1 MKRIYLILAM
11 LSIAYL
17 SVIAHEGHQHDDE
30 QVLKGS
36 AFENTPTI
44 ASVNRD
50 LRTSTGHFVITVW
63 YSPSDPRAGESANFL
78 VRILEK
84 VEGGFGEGGT
94 LPISNASVIAM
105 MNESD
110 KKQAVH
116 ISDGDYKF
124 SLTFESAGDF
134 ILKIRVITEDNRQ
147 FDFEFPIKVVANPIQ
162 KPFQLGLTFTI
173 FLSLVAFWLVKRNQS
188 LPIGILV
195 SLSVFILNCLALA
208 YFIPMKEVRATP
220 EISADMLESS
230 MTAQM
235 FNISKESQILLGI
248 KTQPVSIKNVT
259 NKLKTAGIVRVKPD
273 AKASITSSISG
284 KLFLGERVTLGTV
297 VRKGEVLGYVEQIL
311 DANSQLGLQSQT
323 LDLNVRKIEFQS
335 KILELRAQAAEQSLR
350 LQQAR
355 ARLEQASRELKRSES
370 LVEIG
375 AIPVKRLEEAK
386 LSFVLAQ
393 KDVEASEKQLESL
406 NTQIDQFQK
415 GQSAFKN
422 LQTPS
427 LRVPLICPITGI
439 IENVNMTN
447 GVIVEP
453 GKEILSVVNISTVLL
468 EAKVFENDLPTVRE
482 ATGADFSAFNGS
494 LKGRAKIVFIGQTV
508 DASARTI
515 PVLFEI
521 MNPLNQLRDGMY
533 VDVLINTDKPRSV
546 LTVPKSAIVMEQ
558 GRPYV
563 FVFHGGEIFERRLI
577 SLGEEGTDYFEV
589 KAGLQEEERVA
600 VEGLYQLRSIQAEL

>member
-1 MKRIYLILAM
+1 MKRIYWILTI
-11 LSIAYL
+11 LSLAYL
-17 SVIAHEGHQHDDE
+17 SIIAHEGHQHDDE

-36 AFENTPTI
+36 AFENMPTI

-50 LRTSTGHFVITVW
+50 LQTSTGHFVITVW
-63 YSPSDPRAGESANFL
+63 YSPSDPRAGESVNFL

-124 SLTFESAGDF
+124 SLTLESAGDF

-147 FDFEFPIKVVANPIQ
+147 FDFEFPIKAIANPIQ
-162 KPFQLGLTFTI
+162 KPFLLGLTFTI
-173 FLSLVAFWLVKRNQS
+173 FLSLVAFWLLKRNQS

-195 SLSVFILNCLALA
+195 SLLVLILNYLALA
-208 YFIPMKEVRATP
+208 YFIPMREVRISP
-220 EISADMLESS
+220 EISGDMLENGTS
-230 MTAQM
+230 TQIL
-235 FNISKESQILLGI
+235 NISKESQILLGI

-284 KLFLGERVTLGTV
+284 KLLLGERITLGTIV
-297 VRKGEVLGYVEQIL
+297 KKGEVLGYVEQVL

-323 LDLNVRKIEFQS
+323 LDLNIRKIEFQN

-355 ARLEQASRELKRSES
+355 ARLEQASRELKRSEN

-375 AIPVKRLEEAK
+375 AVPIKRLEEAK

-406 NTQIDQFQK
+406 NTQVDQLQK

-422 LQTPS
+422 LQPPS
-427 LRVPLICPITGI
+427 LKVPLICPITGI
-439 IENVNMTN
+439 IENINMTN
-447 GVIVEP
+447 GVTVEP
-453 GKEILSVVNISTVLL
+453 DKEILSVLNISTVLV
-468 EAKVFENDLPTVRE
+468 EAKVFENDLPVVRE
-482 ATGADFSAFNGS
+482 ASGADFSAFNGS
-494 LKGRAKIVFIGQTV
+494 LTGRARIVFIGQTI

-515 PVLFEI
+515 PVFFEV

-533 VDVLINTDKPRSV
+533 VDVLIDTDRPRRV
-546 LTVPKSAIVMEQ
+546 LTVPKSAVVMEQ
-558 GRPYV
+558 GRLYV

-577 SLGEEGTDYFEV
+577 SLGEEGADYFEV
-589 KAGLQEEERVA
+589 KAGLEEEERVV
-600 VEGLYQLRSIQAEL
+600 VEGLYQLRSIQVEL